1 MTLVEKTIRFTAP
14 LIRGLNSA
22 SSLIDFG
29 LRIWVA
35 NVFFRSGLASLQ
47 DWGSTLDLF
56 KYEYKVPFLSPSL
69 AAVLG
74 TGAEL
79 IFPFFLVIG
88 LATRLNAAALF
99 VFNIIAVISYPA
111 LNEVGLKDHTY
122 WGILLL
128 VIILHGP
135 GKISI
140 DHFIS
145 RQWVGK

>member
-47 DWGSTLDLF
+47 DWVSTLDLF

-145 RQWVGK
+145 RRWVGK

>member
-1 MTLVEKTIRFTAP
+1 MTFSEKATRFTAP

-22 SSLIDFG
+22 SCLIDFG

-47 DWGSTLDLF
+47 DWESTLDLF

-99 VFNIIAVISYPA
+99 VFNLIAVISYPA

-122 WGILLL
+122 WAILLL

-145 RQWVGK
+145 HRWLGK